1 MNPDDYLL
9 LSGIQH
15 FAFCRRQWALIHI
28 EQLWKENVLTFGGRQ
43 MHRNADDPFFTE
55 SRGDVLISRSVPLVS
70 HALKIYGIADVV
82 EYHRS
87 DTGVVIPGRDR
98 CWTVVPVEYK
108 AGKKKP
114 DDRDEV
120 QLCTQAICL
129 EEMYRT
135 RIEFGYLYYGKTRRR
150 TEVLLANDLRNRVVE
165 LVAEMY
171 ALYDAGTTPPAVLLP
186 HCKNCSL
193 VELCMPTVS
202 SRKRSVDRYLAAC
215 IGRDD
220 T

>member
-1 MNPDDYLL
+1 MDPDDYLM

-43 MHRNADDPFFTE
+43 LHRNADDPFFTE
-55 SRGDVLISRSVPLVS
+55 SRGDLLISRSVPLVS
-70 HALKIYGIADVV
+70 HALKMYGVADVV

-87 DTGVVIPGRDR
+87 NEGIVISGREGR
-98 CWTVVPVEYK
+98 WTVVPVEYK
-108 AGKKKP
+108 AGKRKP

-120 QLCTQAICL
+120 QLCAQAICL

-135 RIEFGYLYYGKTRRR
+135 EIEYGHLYYGKTRRR
-150 TEVLLANDLRNRVVE
+150 TEVPLDDELRRRVTE
-165 LVAEMY
+165 LVAGMY
-171 ALYDAGTTPPAVLLP
+171 VLYDAGTTPPAVLLP

-193 VELCMPTVS
+193 VEICMPSVS
-202 SRKRSVDRYLAAC
+202 SRRRSVDRYLATC
-215 IGRDD
+215 IRRDD
-220 T
+220 A

>member
-55 SRGDVLISRSVPLVS
+55 SRGDLLISRSVPLVS
-70 HALKIYGIADVV
+70 HSLKVYGIADVV

-87 DTGVVIPGRDR
+87 DTGVAISGREGY
-98 CWTVVPVEYK
+98 WTVVPVEYK
-108 AGKKKP
+108 AGRKKP

-120 QLCTQAICL
+120 QLCAQAICL

-135 RIEFGYLYYGKTRRR
+135 RIEKGYLYYGKTRRR
-150 TEVLLANDLRNRVVE
+150 TEVLFDDEIRRRVAE
-165 LVAEMY
+165 LVAGMY
-171 ALYDAGTTPPAVLLP
+171 ELYDAGITPPALLLP

-193 VELCMPTVS
+193 IDLCMPNVS
-202 SRKRSVDRYLAAC
+202 SRRRSVDRYLADS
-215 IGRDD
+215 IRGD
-220 T
+220 

>member
-1 MNPDDYLL
+1 MDPDDYLL

-55 SRGDVLISRSVPLVS
+55 SRGDLLISRSVPLVS
-70 HALKIYGIADVV
+70 HALKIYGVADVV

-87 DTGVVIPGRDR
+87 DSGVVIPGREGH
-98 CWTVVPVEYK
+98 WTVVPVEYK
-108 AGKKKP
+108 AGKRKP

-120 QLCTQAICL
+120 QLCAQAICL

-135 RIEFGYLYYGKTRRR
+135 RIEYGYLYYGKTRRR
-150 TEVLLANDLRNRVVE
+150 TEVALDDELRNRVAE
-165 LVAEMY
+165 LVAGMY

-193 VELCMPTVS
+193 IDLCMPAIS
-202 SRKRSVDRYLAAC
+202 SRGRSVDRYLAAR
-215 IGRDD
+215 IRGDD
-220 T
+220 A

>member
-1 MNPDDYLL
+1 M

-55 SRGDVLISRSVPLVS
+55 SRGDLLISRSVPLVS
-70 HALKIYGIADVV
+70 HSLKVYGIADVV

-87 DTGVVIPGRDR
+87 DTGVAISGREGY
-98 CWTVVPVEYK
+98 WTVVPVEYK
-108 AGKKKP
+108 AGRKKP

-120 QLCTQAICL
+120 QLCAQAICL

-135 RIEFGYLYYGKTRRR
+135 RIEKGYLYYGKTRRR
-150 TEVLLANDLRNRVVE
+150 TEVLFDDEIRRRVAE
-165 LVAEMY
+165 LVAGMY
-171 ALYDAGTTPPAVLLP
+171 ELYDAGITPPALLLP

-193 VELCMPTVS
+193 IDLCMPNVS
-202 SRKRSVDRYLAAC
+202 SRRRSVDRYLADS
-215 IGRDD
+215 IRGD
-220 T
+220 

>member
-1 MNPDDYLL
+1 MDPDDYLM

-15 FAFCRRQWALIHI
+15 FAFCERQWALIHI

-55 SRGDVLISRSVPLVS
+55 SRGDLLISRSVPLVS
-70 HALKIYGIADVV
+70 RALKVYGVADVV

-87 DTGVVIPGRDR
+87 NEGIVIPGREGY
-98 CWTVVPVEYK
+98 WTVVPVEYK
-108 AGKKKP
+108 AGKRKP

-120 QLCTQAICL
+120 QLCAQAICL

-135 RIEFGYLYYGKTRRR
+135 GIECGYLYYGKTRRR
-150 TEVLLANDLRNRVVE
+150 TEVILDDELRNRVAE
-165 LVAEMY
+165 LVAGMY
-171 ALYDAGTTPPAVLLP
+171 ALYDAGTTPSAVLLP

-193 VELCMPTVS
+193 IDLCMPTVS
-202 SRKRSVDRYLAAC
+202 SRRRSVDRYLATC
-215 IGRDD
+215 IRGDD
-220 T
+220 A

>member
-70 HALKIYGIADVV
+70 HALKIYGVADVV

-87 DTGVVIPGRDR
+87 DEGVVISGREG

-108 AGKKKP
+108 AGKRKP

-120 QLCTQAICL
+120 QLCAQATCL

-150 TEVLLANDLRNRVVE
+150 TEVFFDDELRRRVSE
-165 LVAEMY
+165 LVAGMY
-171 ALYDAGTTPPAVLLP
+171 ALYDAGITPPAVLLP

-193 VELCMPTVS
+193 VELCMPAVS
-202 SRKRSVDRYLAAC
+202 SRGRSVDRYLAAC
-215 IGRDD
+215 IGREDA
-220 T
+220 

>member
-1 MNPDDYLL
+1 MDPDDYLM

-28 EQLWKENVLTFGGRQ
+28 EQLWKENVLTFGGGQ

-70 HALKIYGIADVV
+70 HTLKVYGVADVV

-87 DTGVVIPGRDR
+87 DAGVTIPGREGY
-98 CWTVVPVEYK
+98 WTVVPVEYK
-108 AGKKKP
+108 AGRTKP

-135 RIEFGYLYYGKTRRR
+135 QIERGYLYYGKTRRR
-150 TEVLLANDLRNRVVE
+150 TEVLFDDELRRRVAE
-165 LVAEMY
+165 LVAGMY
-171 ALYDAGTTPPAVLLP
+171 ALYDAGITPPAVCCRTARTVRLSTLYP
-186 HCKNCSL
+186 A
-193 VELCMPTVS
+193 VS
-202 SRKRSVDRYLAAC
+202 SAT
-215 IGRDD
+215 IG
-220 T
+220 

>member
-43 MHRNADDPFFTE
+43 MHKNADDPFFTE
-55 SRGDVLISRSVPLVS
+55 SRGDVLISRSVPQVS
-70 HALKIYGIADVV
+70 HTLKVYGVADVV

-87 DTGVVIPGRDR
+87 GAGVTISGREG

-108 AGKKKP
+108 AGRKKP

-120 QLCTQAICL
+120 QLCAQAICL

-135 RIEFGYLYYGKTRRR
+135 RIERGYLYYGKTRRR
-150 TEVLLANDLRNRVVE
+150 TEVYFDDELRRRVAE
-165 LVAEMY
+165 LVAGMY
-171 ALYDAGTTPPAVLLP
+171 ALYDAGITPPAVLLP
-186 HCKNCSL
+186 HCKSCSL
-193 VELCMPTVS
+193 VDLCMPTVS

-220 T
+220 A

>member
-55 SRGDVLISRSVPLVS
+55 SRGDILISRSVPLVS
-70 HALKIYGIADVV
+70 HSLKVYGIADVV

-87 DTGVVIPGRDR
+87 DAGVAISGREGY
-98 CWTVVPVEYK
+98 WTVVPVEYK
-108 AGKKKP
+108 AGRKKP

-120 QLCTQAICL
+120 QLCAQAICL

-135 RIEFGYLYYGKTRRR
+135 RIESGYLYYGKTRRR
-150 TEVLLANDLRNRVVE
+150 TEVLFDDEIRRRVAE
-165 LVAEMY
+165 LVAGMY
-171 ALYDAGTTPPAVLLP
+171 ALYDAGITPPALLLP

-193 VELCMPTVS
+193 VDLCMPNVS
-202 SRKRSVDRYLAAC
+202 SRRRSVDRYLAAG
-215 IGRDD
+215 IRGDD
-220 T
+220 S

>member
-1 MNPDDYLL
+1 MDPDDYLL

-15 FAFCRRQWALIHI
+15 FAFCRRQWAFIHI
-28 EQLWKENVLTFGGRQ
+28 EQVWKENVLTFGGRQ

-55 SRGDVLISRSVPLVS
+55 SRGDLLISRSVPLVS
-70 HALKIYGIADVV
+70 HTLKIYGVADVV

-87 DTGVVIPGRDR
+87 DSGVVIPGREGR
-98 CWTVVPVEYK
+98 WTVVPVEYK
-108 AGKKKP
+108 AGKRKP

-120 QLCTQAICL
+120 QLCAQAICL

-135 RIEFGYLYYGKTRRR
+135 QIEFGYLYYGKTRRR
-150 TEVLLANDLRNRVVE
+150 TEVPLGDELRRRVEE
-165 LVAEMY
+165 LVAGMY
-171 ALYDAGTTPPAVLLP
+171 ALYDAGITPPAVLLP

-193 VELCMPTVS
+193 VELCMPAVS
-202 SRKRSVDRYLAAC
+202 SHRRSVDRYLTTC

-220 T
+220 A

>member
-1 MNPDDYLL
+1 MDPEDYLL

-15 FAFCRRQWALIHI
+15 FAFCGRQWALIHI

-43 MHRNADDPFFTE
+43 MHRNADDPFFIE
-55 SRGDVLISRSVPLVS
+55 SRGDVVISRSVPLVS
-70 HALKIYGIADVV
+70 HALKVYGVADVV

-87 DTGVVIPGRDR
+87 HQGVTISGREG

-108 AGKKKP
+108 SGGKKP

-120 QLCTQAICL
+120 QLCAQAICL

-135 RIEFGYLYYGKTRRR
+135 LIERGYLYYGKTRRR
-150 TEVLLANDLRNRVVE
+150 TEVFFEAELRYRVAE
-165 LVAEMY
+165 LVDGMY
-171 ALYDAGTTPPAVLLP
+171 ALYDAGITPPAVLLP
-186 HCKNCSL
+186 HCKSCSL
-193 VELCMPTVS
+193 ADLCMPTVS
-202 SRKRSVDRYLAAC
+202 SRGRSVNRYLTAC

>member
-1 MNPDDYLL
+1 MNPDDYLM

-28 EQLWKENVLTFGGRQ
+28 EQVWKENVLTFGGRQ

-55 SRGDVLISRSVPLVS
+55 SRGDVLLSRSVPLVS
-70 HALKIYGIADVV
+70 HTLRVYGIADVV

-87 DTGVVIPGRDR
+87 DTGVAIAGREGS
-98 CWTVVPVEYK
+98 WTVVPVEYK
-108 AGKKKP
+108 AGRRKP

-120 QLCTQAICL
+120 QLCAQAICL

-135 RIEFGYLYYGKTRRR
+135 RIERGYLYYGKTRRR
-150 TEVLLANDLRNRVVE
+150 TEVILDDELRNRVAE
-165 LVAEMY
+165 LVAGMY
-171 ALYDAGTTPPAVLLP
+171 ALYDAGITPPAELLP

-193 VELCMPTVS
+193 VDLCMPAVS
-202 SRKRSVDRYLAAC
+202 SRRRSVDRYLTVC
-215 IGRDD
+215 IGKDE

>member
-1 MNPDDYLL
+1 MDPDDYLM

-28 EQLWKENVLTFGGRQ
+28 EQVWKENVLTFGGRQ

-55 SRGDVLISRSVPLVS
+55 SRGDLLISRSVPLVS
-70 HALKIYGIADVV
+70 HTLQIYGVADVV

-87 DTGVVIPGRDR
+87 DSGVVIPGREGH
-98 CWTVVPVEYK
+98 WTAVPVEYK
-108 AGKKKP
+108 AGKRKS

-120 QLCTQAICL
+120 QLCAQAICL

-135 RIEFGYLYYGKTRRR
+135 RIEYGYLYYGKTRRR
-150 TEVLLANDLRNRVVE
+150 TEVALDDELRRRVAE
-165 LVAEMY
+165 LVAGMY
-171 ALYDAGTTPPAVLLP
+171 ALYDAGITPPAVLLP

-193 VELCMPTVS
+193 IDLCMPTVS
-202 SRKRSVDRYLAAC
+202 SRRRSVDRYLAAR
-215 IGRDD
+215 IRGDD
-220 T
+220 A